1 MLVYCPYRRG
11 MAPILHLLAHIDE
24 IFSRMSNLSGFKVVI
39 VVDIVEYHVVAAI
52 PQERIVL
59 ILVCPQ
65 PIFAPAQTPTKHIHL
80 HRVVAVHAQ
89 AQSYHIVAYLQYLI
103 VVGCLGAC
111 VEWCAAIG
119 VTLAHYVDKPLGC
132 HLPTRRTRVIKALP
146 SVSAQ
151 IPPARIVPVGSQ
163 WVSIC
168 HSPTLNNTLSVSPAT
183 SSQVLNSATVTK
195 SNALANMRATDFSI
209 FSLGFFFL
217 AAKITSLLSIHWY
230 LPAH

>member
-24 IFSRMSNLSGFKVVI
+24 IFSGMSNLSGFKVVI

-59 ILVCPQ
+59 IL
-65 PIFAPAQTPTKHIHL
+65 
-80 HRVVAVHAQ
+80 
-89 AQSYHIVAYLQYLI
+89 LQYLI
-103 VVGCLGAC
+103 IVGCLGAC
-111 VEWCAAIG
+111 VEWRADIC

-151 IPPARIVPVGSQ
+151 IPPARIVPVGSH
-163 WVSIC
+163 WVSSC

-183 SSQVLNSATVTK
+183 SSQVLNSATDTK
-195 SNALANMRATDFSI
+195 SSALANMRATDFSI
-209 FSLGFFFL
+209 FSLVFSFSQQR
-217 AAKITSLLSIHWY
+217 SLHCSLNSLIFTCTLIVVFTGVW
-230 LPAH
+230 